1 VQAAGVRT
9 LDEARML
16 ALAGFTHIGFP
27 LGPGVVEEDVDADAT
42 LRIVRSLATAPDT
55 ADACCVLITYLQKTA
70 DVLGLLRRSG
80 MRAVQL
86 HAPVAP
92 AMVAELRRAA
102 PSLLIFKSIV
112 MGRAEDADPLA
123 LARAHAPFVDA
134 FLTDTY
140 DPATGNSGATGRT
153 HDWNLSRALVRADLR
168 PVILAGGLTPGN
180 VAEAVQRVGPAG
192 VDAHTGL
199 EDASGAKDPEKARCF
214 VRNALRVLPNV
225 PEKGK
230 QFPPLCR

>member
-1 VQAAGVRT
+1 
-9 LDEARML
+9 ML
-16 ALAGFTHIGFP
+16 ALAGFTHLGFP
-27 LGPGVVEEDVDADAT
+27 LGPGVVEEDVDAGEA
-42 LRIVRSLATAPDT
+42 LRIVRSLAAAPDT
-55 ADACCVLITYLQKTA
+55 ADVCCVLITYLRKA
-70 DVLGLLRRSG
+70 EDVLELLRRSG

-86 HAPVAP
+86 HAPVDP
-92 AMVAELRRAA
+92 ASVAELRRAD

-112 MGRAEDADPLA
+112 MGRTEDADPLT

-153 HDWNLSRALVRADLR
+153 HDWSLSRALVRAGLR

-180 VAEAVQRVGPAG
+180 VAEAVQRVRPAG

-199 EDASGAKDPEKARCF
+199 EDANGAKDPEKARCF

-230 QFPPLCR
+230 QFPPFCR